1 MIATAEI
8 QADTERVEA
17 FGNRLTEILHNG
29 ALALGL
35 SIGHRTGLF
44 DTLDTLPPATSERI
58 AEQAGLNQRY
68 VREWLGAMVTGGLVE
83 YEPTDS
89 TYRLPPE
96 HAALLTRRNS
106 PNNLAVPAQFLPVI
120 ASVEDRI
127 VDCFRNGGGVG
138 YDHFD
143 RFHEVMAEESC
154 QTVVAALFDHILPL
168 ASELPGRLC
177 DGIDVADI
185 GCGMGRALI
194 ALASEYPNSRFTGFD
209 LASEAID
216 DATERAHTLGLRNV
230 RFEALDLST
239 FDRPGA
245 FDLVTAFDV
254 VHDQAEPDRVL
265 RNVHAALRPD
275 GVFLMQDIRTSSHL
289 ENNVDHPLGPF
300 LYTISYNHC
309 MTVSLARDG
318 AGLGTCWGRELA
330 EQMLREARFA
340 DVAVYQLEHDV
351 MNDFFVARACH
362 GGKHESRLTTR
373 RP

>member
-1 MIATAEI
+1 MIATAEMLVDS
-8 QADTERVEA
+8 ARVDA
-17 FGNRLTEILHNG
+17 FATRLTGILNSG

-44 DTLDTLPPATSERI
+44 DALDALPPATSRGI
-58 AEQAGLNQRY
+58 ADHAGLDERY

-83 YEPTDS
+83 YDPTDS
-89 TYRLPPE
+89 TYRFPAE

-106 PNNLAVPAQFLPVI
+106 PNNLAVAAQFLPVI

-127 VDCFRNGGGVG
+127 VDCFRDGGGLG
-138 YDHFD
+138 YGHFQ

-168 ASELPGRLC
+168 ADEIPGRLRE
-177 DGIDVADI
+177 GIDVADI

-209 LASEAID
+209 LSPEATE
-216 DATERAHTLGLRNV
+216 DATDRARLLGLRNV
-230 RFEALDLST
+230 RFEALDLSS
-239 FDRPGA
+239 FERPVT

-254 VHDQAEPDRVL
+254 VHDQAEPARVL
-265 RNVHAALRPD
+265 NNVRTALRPG
-275 GVFLMQDIRTSSHL
+275 GVFLMQDTRTSSHL
-289 ENNVDHPLGPF
+289 ENNVEHPLGPF

-330 EQMLREARFA
+330 EQMLNNARFT
-340 DVAVYQLEHDV
+340 DVSVYQLEHDI
-351 MNDFFVARACH
+351 MNDIYVARI
-362 GGKHESRLTTR
+362 
-373 RP
+373 

>member
-1 MIATAEI
+1 MIDTAGI
-8 QADTERVEA
+8 QVDTGRVEA
-17 FGNRLTEILHNG
+17 FATRLTEILNGG

-44 DTLDTLPPATSERI
+44 DALGALPPATSPRI
-58 AEQAGLNQRY
+58 AEKAGLDERY

-83 YEPTDS
+83 YEPNDS

-96 HAALLTRRNS
+96 HAALLTRRHS

-168 ASELPGRLC
+168 APELPGRLC

-209 LASEAID
+209 LSTEAIE
-216 DATERAHTLGLRNV
+216 DATQRARTLGLRNV

-239 FDRPGA
+239 FDRPSE

-254 VHDQAEPDRVL
+254 VHDQAKPDQVL
-265 RNVHAALRPD
+265 RNVRAALRPE
-275 GVFLMQDIRTSSHL
+275 GVFLMQDIRTSTHL
-289 ENNVDHPLGPF
+289 ENNADHPLGPF

-330 EQMLREARFA
+330 EQMLCEARFA
-340 DVAVYQLEHDV
+340 EVAVYQLDHDM
-351 MNDFFVARACH
+351 MNDFFVARA
-362 GGKHESRLTTR
+362 
-373 RP
+373 

>member
-1 MIATAEI
+1 MIATAEMLVDS
-8 QADTERVEA
+8 QRVDA
-17 FGNRLTEILHNG
+17 FATRLTGILNSG

-44 DTLDTLPPATSERI
+44 DALEALPPTTSEQI
-58 AEQAGLNQRY
+58 ADHAGLNERY
-68 VREWLGAMVTGGLVE
+68 VREWLGAMVTGGVVE
-83 YEPTDS
+83 YDPADTS
-89 TYRLPPE
+89 YRLPPE
-96 HAALLTRRNS
+96 HAALLTRRSS
-106 PNNLAVPAQFLPVI
+106 PNNLAVAAQFLPVI

-127 VDCFRNGGGVG
+127 VECFREGGGVG

-143 RFHEVMAEESC
+143 RFHEVMAEESR

-168 ASELPGRLC
+168 AAELPGRLR
-177 DGIDVADI
+177 DGIEVADN

-209 LASEAID
+209 LSSEAIE
-216 DATERAHTLGLRNV
+216 DATDRARLLGLRNV
-230 RFEALDLST
+230 RFETLDLSK
-239 FDRPGA
+239 FDRPAA

-254 VHDQAEPDRVL
+254 IHDQAKPARVL
-265 RNVHAALRPD
+265 ENVRAALRPD

-289 ENNVDHPLGPF
+289 ENNVEHALGPF

-330 EQMLREARFA
+330 EQMLHEARFP
-340 DVAVYQLEHDV
+340 DVAVFQLEHDM
-351 MNDFFVARACH
+351 MNDFYVARI
-362 GGKHESRLTTR
+362 
-373 RP
+373 